1 MWTNNGKKILAYQ
14 TFTMTNSS
22 TMNLT
27 SMYGIVGNCSIAG
40 GTKNL
45 SGASVATSSSYN
57 SYNEPQKT
65 LSSSTPSYVVIFVG
79 TGTTEPTAEDTTLE
93 NLVPMTVPTTGT
105 PATIQTSGTTTTI
118 SFNLINSS
126 GSEQTIT
133 EIGLATAIVGFLRD
147 GSTSQQGEWVL
158 MNRKL
163 LPEPV
168 TMGVNEVYTFAYQ
181 LDWANLTD

>member
-14 TFTMTNSS
+14 TFVMTNSS

-27 SMYGIVGNCSIAG
+27 SMYGTVGDCSISG
-40 GTKNL
+40 GAKSL
-45 SGASVATSSSYN
+45 SATSVTTANNYN
-57 SYNEPQKT
+57 SYNEPAKT
-65 LSSSTPSYVVIFVG
+65 LSSSTPCYTVIFVG

-93 NLVPMTVPTTGT
+93 NLVPMTVPSVGT

-118 SFNLINSS
+118 SFNIVNSS

-133 EIGLATAIVGFLRD
+133 EIGLATSVTGFYRE
-147 GSTSQQGEWVL
+147 GVTSSQGEWVL

-168 TMGVNEVYTFAYQ
+168 TMGVDEVYTFTYQ